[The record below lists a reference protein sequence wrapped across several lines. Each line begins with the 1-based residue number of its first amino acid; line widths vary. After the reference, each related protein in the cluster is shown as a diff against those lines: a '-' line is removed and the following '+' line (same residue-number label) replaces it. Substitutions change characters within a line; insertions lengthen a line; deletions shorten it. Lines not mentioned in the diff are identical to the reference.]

1 MINISFQQTVKSP
14 TIIKSKL
21 LNHKTQTHS
30 FHLIY
35 IQEDES
41 SAENKER
48 KETHEFNFSS

>member
-1 MINISFQQTVKSP
+1 MFQQTVKSP
-14 TIIKSKL
+14 IIIKRKL
-21 LNHKTQTHS
+21 LNHKIQPHS